1 MTLAPELSRADWG
14 RQRSTEFPEQGCFW
28 QRWPAA
34 LIRDPP
40 LSHLMPTREQTSWP
54 VLRDV
59 IIQEPLCG
67 GSGLDLSCSV
77 WILPIIVRFSG
88 LSEPLGLLYARPW
101 SHMTWITTLCPSGLS
116 FLQEALLDCS
126 NWVQHPLK
134 SPLAQLCPLW
144 RWVCLPHWI
153 VSPGKAELGL
163 SLVTTVSP
171 TQVRRR
177 GRPRG
182 ILLLKKFAV
191 NSPEALMQEGG
202 VLR

>member
-1 MTLAPELSRADWG
+1 MASCFHQRPSSVPSHANQRTDLMACPERCDYPGATRGRIWTLPFLFS
-14 RQRSTEFPEQGCFW
+14 
-28 QRWPAA
+28 
-34 LIRDPP
+34 
-40 LSHLMPTREQTSWP
+40 
-54 VLRDV
+54 
-59 IIQEPLCG
+59 
-67 GSGLDLSCSV
+67 LDSSK
-77 WILPIIVRFSG
+77 ITVRFSG
-88 LSEPLGLLYARPW
+88 LSEPFGLLYARPW

-126 NWVQHPLK
+126 NWVQHPFK
-134 SPLAQLCPLW
+134 SPLAQLRPLW

-171 TQVRRR
+171 TQVRHT
-177 GRPRG
+177 GRARG

>member
-1 MTLAPELSRADWG
+1 MTPALELSRADWG
-14 RQRSTEFPEQGCFW
+14 KQRSTEFPEPGCDW

-34 LIRDPP
+34 FIRDPP

-54 VLRDV
+54 VPRDV
-59 IIQEPLCG
+59 IIQEPLWR
-67 GSGLDLSCSV
+67 GSGLYLSRSA

-88 LSEPLGLLYARPW
+88 LSEPFGLLCARPW
-101 SHMTWITTLCPSGLS
+101 SHMTWITTLRPSGLS
-116 FLQEALLDCS
+116 FLQEVLLDCS
-126 NWVQHPLK
+126 NWVQHPFK

-144 RWVCLPHWI
+144 RWVCLPHWV

-163 SLVTTVSP
+163 LLVTTVSP
-171 TQVRRR
+171 TQVRHT
-177 GRPRG
+177 GRARG
-182 ILLLKKFAV
+182 ILLLKKFAI